1 MSLAIDV
8 ASQDQWVAGVPH
20 EAFAT
25 LRREAP
31 VYRHPG
37 VEVGHPEFFWA
48 LTRHDDVRAANRDVE
63 TFSSE
68 IGGVQ
73 MWNPDPETHGLF
85 KNMIDT
91 DPPDHTRLR
100 RLVNRGF
107 TPRIVATFEEHYHE
121 VTRQLIDR
129 AVAKGSFDFVTE
141 VAAELPLI
149 AIAELLGIPED
160 ERQLIFEW
168 TNKMVGSSDPEY
180 VLDENEPLE
189 AGTQLYQYANQ
200 LGAKRLADPRDD
212 IVTKLITE
220 VDGDALGAH
229 EFEVFILLLSVAG
242 NETTRNAIT
251 HGLLGLLENP
261 DQMTRLRDGG
271 RELFDTAVEEMIRW
285 ASPVIHFR
293 RTATRDVEIRDTRI
307 SAGDP
312 VVLFYISANRDEEA
326 FVDPFRF
333 AVDREPNDHLGFGGG
348 GPHFCLGANLARIE
362 MRVMFEELLARTSSI
377 EQTGP
382 PERLRSN
389 FINGIKHLP
398 VTVTP
403 A

>member
-1 MSLAIDV
+1 MGIDIDI
-8 ASQDQWVAGVPH
+8 ASQDQWVRGVPH
-20 EAFAT
+20 DDFAR

-37 VEVGHPEFFWA
+37 VEPGHPEFFWA
-48 LTRHDDVRAANRDVE
+48 LTRHHDVRAANRDSE

-68 IGGVQ
+68 TGGVQ

-107 TPRIVATFEEHYHE
+107 TPRIVATFEQHYHE
-121 VTRQLIDR
+121 VTRQLIDK
-129 AVAKGSFDFVTE
+129 AIAKGSFDFVTE
-141 VAAELPLI
+141 IAAELPLI
-149 AIAELLGIPED
+149 AIAELLGIPQS
-160 ERQLIFEW
+160 ERALIFEW

-189 AGTQLYQYANQ
+189 AATQLYQYANQ
-200 LGAKRLADPRDD
+200 LGAERLAEPRDD

-229 EFEVFILLLSVAG
+229 EFEVFILLLTVAG

-261 DQMTRLRDGG
+261 DQMERLRAGS
-271 RELFDTAVEEMIRW
+271 RELLDTAVDEMIRW

-293 RTATRDVEIRDTRI
+293 RTATRDVEIEGTTI
-307 SAGDP
+307 AAGDP
-312 VVLFYISANRDEEA
+312 VVLFYISANRDEAA
-326 FVDPFRF
+326 FENPFRF
-333 AVDREPNDHLGFGGG
+333 DVGREPNDHLGFGGG

-362 MRVMFEELLARTSSI
+362 MRVMFEELLARTASI
-377 EQTGP
+377 EQTAP
-382 PERLRSN
+382 AQRLRSN

-398 VTVTP
+398 VDVTP